1 MEIMKPK
8 YQLNYKVAGVL
19 LFFILCLKS
28 FSGYAQQDPQFTNYM
43 YNTMTVNPAYAGQ
56 RETLSIL
63 ALNRSQWVGID
74 GAPTT
79 QTFSI
84 HSPLKNE
91 QLGLGLNVVN
101 DALGPSNE
109 TFIDANFSYTLLL
122 NDNDLKL
129 SFGASAGLHILST
142 DWSKGIFQNP
152 DVVFNENINLTSP
165 LIGAGAYLHSR
176 KYYIGFSVPNFL
188 QTDHYDDF
196 QESLATER
204 MHFYLIGGYVFDL
217 SPTLQFKPAFL
228 TKAVSGAPLIVD
240 VSANFWINEKVTLGL
255 AYRWDD
261 ALSFLAGFQIS
272 RHFYFGYAYDW
283 NQTGLSNYTGG
294 SHEFFLRYELNRVGK
309 ILSPRFF

>member
-1 MEIMKPK
+1 MI
-8 YQLNYKVAGVL
+8 LLYK
-19 LFFILCLKS
+19 LKS
-28 FSGYAQQDPQFTNYM
+28 SVTKEWIFFMLGLMSLTSYAQQDPQFTNYM

-56 RETLSIL
+56 RETLSVL
-63 ALNRSQWVGID
+63 ALNRSQWVGLE
-74 GAPTT
+74 GAPET

-91 QLGLGLNVVN
+91 QIGLGLNVVN
-101 DALGPSNE
+101 DAIGPSNE
-109 TFIDANFSYTLLL
+109 TFVDANFSYTLFL
-122 NDNDLKL
+122 NDVDLKL
-129 SFGASAGLHILST
+129 TFGASAGLHILST

-165 LIGAGAYLHSR
+165 LIGAGVYLHSR
-176 KYYIGFSVPNFL
+176 KYYLGFSVPNFL

-217 SPTLQFKPAFL
+217 SSALQFKPAFL
-228 TKAVSGAPLIVD
+228 AKAVSGAPLIVD
-240 VSANFWINEKVTLGL
+240 VSANFWINEKVTLGT

-272 RHFYFGYAYDW
+272 KSFYLGYAYDL
-283 NQTGLSNYTGG
+283 NTTGLNNYTGG